1 MEKIKR
7 KAALRPGVFRRAGAY
22 LILTAVAATTL
33 VPFFWM
39 VSTAFKL
46 EKDVFHIPIQWIP
59 ETVTWNNFKRVFT
72 EIAFPVYYMNSLKL
86 AVMVTVVKL
95 LLASMGAFAFA
106 KLKFPGKDA
115 LFMVYLSA
123 MMVPGQVIMI
133 PQFLLVNRLG
143 LNDSHL
149 AILCLQCFDVFG
161 IFMLRQFFRGIPDEL
176 IESAKI
182 DGAGYLQIFIK
193 IILPL
198 GMPALSA
205 LGIIGFI
212 GSMNDFMTP
221 FLYLESDRLKT
232 ITLGIRSLTT
242 EYEAN
247 YTMQM
252 AGTLCGLIPIL
263 LIYAVGQ
270 KQIIKG
276 IAFGGGGGIKE

>member
-1 MEKIKR
+1 MGKNRKGQKR
-7 KAALRPGVFRRAGAY
+7 KALSIREILSY
-22 LILTAVAATTL
+22 ILLTAVAITTL
-33 VPFFWM
+33 IPFFWM

-59 ETVTWNNFKRVFT
+59 ETVTLNNFKRVFT
-72 EIAFPVYYMNSLKL
+72 EIPFPLYYFNSLKL
-86 AVMVTVVKL
+86 AVLVTVIKL

-106 KLKFPGKDA
+106 KLRFPGKNV
-115 LFMVYLSA
+115 LFMIYLSA
-123 MMVPGQVIMI
+123 MMIPGQVIMI
-133 PQFLLVNRLG
+133 PQFLLINQLG
-143 LNDSHL
+143 LNNTHL

-161 IFMLRQFFRGIPDEL
+161 IFMLRQFFRGIPTEL
-176 IESAKI
+176 IEAAKI
-182 DGAGYLQIFIK
+182 DGAGYIQVYLR

-198 GMPALSA
+198 GLPAMSA
-205 LGIIGFI
+205 LAIIGFI
-212 GSMNDFMTP
+212 GSMNDFLTP
-221 FLYLESDRLKT
+221 FLYLEDERLKT

-252 AGTLCGLIPIL
+252 AGTLCGLLPIL

-270 KQIIKG
+270 KQIIRG

>member
-1 MEKIKR
+1 MEKNKR
-7 KAALRPGVFRRAGAY
+7 KVALRPEFFSKALSY
-22 LILTAVAATTL
+22 LILSAVAITAL
-33 VPFFWM
+33 IPFLWM

-72 EIAFPVYYMNSLKL
+72 EIPFPLYYMNSLKL
-86 AVMVTVVKL
+86 AVTVTAVKL

-106 KLKFPGKDA
+106 KLRFPGRDA
-115 LFMVYLSA
+115 LFLVFLSA

-133 PQFLLVNRLG
+133 PQFLLIKNLG

-161 IFMLRQFFRGIPDEL
+161 IFMLKQYFRGIPDEL
-176 IESAKI
+176 IEAAKI
-182 DGAGYLQIFIK
+182 DGAGFFQIFIK

-205 LGIIGFI
+205 LGIISFI

-221 FLYLESDRLKT
+221 FLYLESDALKT

-247 YTMQM
+247 YSMQM

-276 IAFGGGGGIKE
+276 ISFGGGGGIKE